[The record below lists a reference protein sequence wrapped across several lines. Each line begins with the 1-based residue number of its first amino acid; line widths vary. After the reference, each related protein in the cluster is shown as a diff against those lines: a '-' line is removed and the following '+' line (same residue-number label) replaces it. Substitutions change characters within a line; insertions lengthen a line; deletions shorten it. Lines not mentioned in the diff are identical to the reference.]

1 MSSTTQTPTGW
12 PEDIFAPHLAPAR
25 VQMETEHGETIII
38 RCARWHRVA
47 SRTDLAIL
55 GRSRGPVLDVGCG
68 PGRHV
73 AALCARGRDALGIDT
88 AATAVE
94 ATQARGAAA
103 TQVSVF
109 EAVPRAG
116 WWGTALLLDGNI
128 GIGGDVPALL
138 ARVRELLEPQGL
150 LLVETAS
157 PAQRSGRALVRIHRE
172 GAVGEWFPWAWVTP
186 AEIVRLA
193 QGVGMVA
200 DETWHLG
207 GRWFVQLRRN
217 ETGSP

>member
-1 MSSTTQTPTGW
+1 MIPAGW
-12 PEDIFAPHLAPAR
+12 PEELFAPRLAPSR
-25 VQMETEHGETIII
+25 VQMETEHGETLVI
-38 RCARWHRVA
+38 RCARWHRAA

-55 GRSRGPVLDVGCG
+55 GRSQGPVLDVGCG

-73 AALCARGRDALGIDT
+73 AALSARGREALGIDT
-88 AATAVE
+88 AASAVE
-94 ATQARGAAA
+94 ATRARGATAA
-103 TQVSVF
+103 RVSVF
-109 EAVPRAG
+109 ADVPRPG
-116 WWGTALLLDGNI
+116 SWGTALLLDGNV

-138 ARVRELLEPQGL
+138 TRLCQLLRPEGL

-157 PAQRSGRALVRIHRE
+157 PLERSGRALVRIHRE